1 MEKKQPKPTEA
12 ELQILAV
19 LWRVGPATVRQIH
32 DELGRDT
39 GYTTVLKLMQIM
51 AEKGL
56 LLRDEQSRSHV
67 YRPATPRDKTQNRL
81 IGELVERAF
90 DGSVQKLMIAALS
103 AERASPQDLE
113 EIRKLIESELQSR
126 GKGGKPS

>member
-1 MEKKQPKPTEA
+1 MEKHQPKPTEA

-19 LWRVGPATVRQIH
+19 LWRTGPATVRQVH
-32 DELGRDT
+32 TALGRET

-56 LLRDEQSRSHV
+56 LLRDEQSRSHI
-67 YRPATPRDKTQNRL
+67 YRPAVAQDKTQNRL

-90 DGSVQKLMIAALS
+90 GGSVQKLLIAALS
-103 AERASPQDLE
+103 AERASPEDLE
-113 EIRKLIESELQSR
+113 EIRNLIDSELDTR
-126 GKGGKPS
+126 NKGGKS

>member
-1 MEKKQPKPTEA
+1 MEKNQPKPTEA
-12 ELQILAV
+12 ELQILSV
-19 LWRVGPATVRQIH
+19 LWRIGPATVRQIH
-32 DELGRDT
+32 NELGRQI

-67 YRPATPRDKTQNRL
+67 YRTSATRDKTQNRL
-81 IGELVERAF
+81 VGELIERAF
-90 DGSVQKLMIAALS
+90 EGSVQKLLIAALS

-113 EIRKLIESELQSR
+113 EIRKLIDSELHSR
-126 GKGGKPS
+126 NKGGKS